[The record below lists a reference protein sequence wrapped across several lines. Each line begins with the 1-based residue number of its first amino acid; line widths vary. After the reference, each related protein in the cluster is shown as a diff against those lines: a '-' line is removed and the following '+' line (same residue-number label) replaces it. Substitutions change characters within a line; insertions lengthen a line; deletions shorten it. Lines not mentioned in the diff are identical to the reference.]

1 MTSDETGG
9 VPPEDPA
16 ARPVDRSAVVAGIL
30 FMVLGALF
38 WADSVSGFDVELRYL
53 WPLLLIGLGL
63 AGLLSTRRESR

>member
-1 MTSDETGG
+1 MTNDQATGT
-9 VPPEDPA
+9 PPAEPEA
-16 ARPVDRSAVVAGIL
+16 PQVDRTAVVAGIL

-38 WADSVSGFDVELRYL
+38 WADSVSGFDVELSYL